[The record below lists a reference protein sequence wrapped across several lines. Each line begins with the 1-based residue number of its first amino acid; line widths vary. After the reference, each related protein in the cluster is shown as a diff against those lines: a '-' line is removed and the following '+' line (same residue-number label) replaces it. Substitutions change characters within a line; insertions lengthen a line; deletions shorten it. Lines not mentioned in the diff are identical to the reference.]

1 VRGVGAEDLVLSGK
15 SSQMETLGDGAEV
28 MIMKLLMQW
37 LMG

>member
-1 VRGVGAEDLVLSGK
+1 MVMSGK
-15 SSQMETLGDGAEV
+15 SSQMVKLGDDAEV